1 MSRRLSLVFFAVT
14 WIALS
19 IVATLLIANLS
30 LGNKEIDRPLQTLYR
45 VDSPQ
50 FRWAM
55 GAALTP
61 PLVGGNHVQALVN
74 GTEIF
79 PAMLAAIRSAQ
90 QSNTL
95 ETYIY
100 RSG

>member
-1 MSRRLSLVFFAVT
+1 
-14 WIALS
+14 
-19 IVATLLIANLS
+19 
-30 LGNKEIDRPLQTLYR
+30 
-45 VDSPQ
+45 
-50 FRWAM
+50 M